1 MSLDTMEALLVEQL
15 RDIYY
20 AEKQLVAALPRMAK
34 AASSAELK
42 QAFADHAGQTAG
54 HVARLEQAFE
64 ALGVAPRGRKCP
76 AIDGLMQE
84 AAELMAEE
92 GIPAVK
98 DAGIIASAQRVEH
111 YEIAAYGNLK
121 VFAEALERDDVAALL
136 EATLEEE
143 HVADAL
149 LTEITGGVLPA
160 ALSGGQ
166 EGEEA
171 DVRMTGT
178 VEAVRV
184 TAPRRRAKDTSRAGR
199 SAGRRSR

>member
-34 AASSAELK
+34 AASNAELK
-42 QAFADHAGQTAG
+42 QAFTDHAGQTAG

-64 ALGVAPRGRKCP
+64 VLGITARGKKCQ

-84 AAELMAEE
+84 AAELMAEK
-92 GIPAVK
+92 GTAAVK

-121 VFAEALERDDVAALL
+121 VFADAMGRDDIAALM
-136 EATLEEE
+136 ETTLEEE

-149 LTEITGGVLPA
+149 LTEITGGILPA
-160 ALSGGQ
+160 ALGAGQ
-166 EGEEA
+166 EEEDA
-171 DVRMTGT
+171 LMTGT
-178 VEAVRV
+178 VEALTV
-184 TAPRRRAKDTSRAGR
+184 TAPRRRARDTTRAGKSTR
-199 SAGRRSR
+199 RRSR